1 MHRRTLLG
9 TLAAGGGLLFAG
21 CTASTV
27 DGEVVSNETP
37 LTFSHES
44 TISSTYSGSRV
55 VVDVTARNEGD
66 EPITPEGRVPEVAC
80 AFLDG
85 DGATLYEPGRELT
98 EAVGVEET
106 VSLEFAMGV
115 DVDKVARYA
124 IRCRWVEA

>member
-9 TLAAGGGLLFAG
+9 TLAAGGGLLLAG
-21 CTASTV
+21 CSASTV

-37 LTFSHES
+37 LAFSHES

-66 EPITPEGRVPEVAC
+66 EPITPEGRVPQVRC

-85 DGATLYEPGRELT
+85 SGGTLYEPGRELT
-98 EAVGVEET
+98 EAVGVGET

-115 DVDKVARYA
+115 DVDEVARYA
-124 IRCRWVEA
+124 IRCEWVEA